1 MDDEKNMNP
10 KEGGRYIRRDGE
22 LVQVEGPAK
31 DPNAEAWQRYEET
44 QKPIDD
50 ALVANAIEALSAL
63 EARMEEMEPGITS
76 DRDNVLPEMATRWKF
91 DGFPQAALAV
101 LFHMMKK
108 GHTDLVAGASEW
120 KIHRDTIRSV
130 REVYPER
137 YPGEP
142 LRQALVEHGYSRH
155 HNFPPPTSSTD
166 TIDENFV
173 TFAKQKVA
181 SLGEG
186 AIKPDTP
193 QAVSAL
199 ATEEKHIEIANH
211 FYTWRHAYPGQFQ
224 KTPTGYERASEKL
237 EQLGYRGV
245 SADTIKSAVE
255 KAPNSIWADMRIW
268 GIKDPTRRK
277 KVKNS

>member
-186 AIKPDTP
+186 AIKPHSGPVVRSQRLSDERERI
-193 QAVSAL
+193 AVRFHEL
-199 ATEEKHIEIANH
+199 HLND
-211 FYTWRHAYPGQFQ
+211 PDQFPRTGVGYAAAAAVLEDEGFK
-224 KTPTGYERASEKL
+224 KTGKTKVERAYTSSDL
-237 EQLGYRGV
+237 YL
-245 SADTIKSAVE
+245 SAIMFGMLKS
-255 KAPNSIWADMRIW
+255 P
-268 GIKDPTRRK
+268 
-277 KVKNS
+277 KNKS